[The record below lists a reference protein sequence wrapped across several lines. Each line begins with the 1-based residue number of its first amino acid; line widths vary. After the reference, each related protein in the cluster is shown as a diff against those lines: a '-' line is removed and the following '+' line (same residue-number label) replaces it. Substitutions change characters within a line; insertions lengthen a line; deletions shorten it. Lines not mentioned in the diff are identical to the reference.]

1 MAAVVAAAF
10 SANALTQY
18 YVQVNKTDGSEERF
32 WFYDIPVAQLEDDN
46 LKMTVTMTQE
56 AVLYPLTEVN
66 NLTMGH
72 VDLGVEGV
80 GDGFTGLSFT
90 ITNETLEMT
99 GAPAGCEVALYD
111 MAGTLRAC
119 GTADAA
125 GTLSLPIGHLD
136 KGVYLVKAGKNSF
149 KFIR

>member
-10 SANALTQY
+10 SANALTHY

-32 WFYDIPVAQLEDDN
+32 WFYDMPVAQLEDDN
-46 LKMTVTMTQE
+46 LKMTVVMTQE

-66 NLTMGH
+66 NLTMGY

-80 GDGFTGLSFT
+80 GGDSTGLSFT
-90 ITNETLEMT
+90 ITNETLKMT
-99 GAPAGCEVALYD
+99 GAAAGCEVTLYD
-111 MAGTLRAC
+111 MAGALRARVA
-119 GTADAA
+119 ADAA

-136 KGVYLVKAGKNSF
+136 KGVYLVKAGKTSF

>member
-1 MAAVVAAAF
+1 MAAVIAAVF
-10 SANALTQY
+10 GANALEQY

-32 WFYDIPVAQLEDDN
+32 WFYDMPVAQLEDDN
-46 LKMTVTMTQE
+46 LKMTVVMTQE

-66 NLTMGH
+66 NLTMGY

-80 GDGFTGLSFT
+80 GGDFTSLSFT
-90 ITNETLEMT
+90 ITNETLKMT
-99 GAPAGCEVALYD
+99 GAAAGCEVTLYD
-111 MAGTLRAC
+111 MAGALRARVA
-119 GTADAA
+119 ADAA